1 MTHSPDT
8 FAVNPDCRVSTH
20 HVGLGRHKV
29 VLVDDFYQH
38 PDAVLQLVLDL
49 PYTDQFEIVGN
60 FPGVRASV
68 NVDTEPIVQAIG
80 KFWGMKLHPFFHPQP
95 AVFQG
100 ITTQNYR
107 LNVGQRQPHID
118 QDITAM
124 VYLNPAESCM
134 GGTGLYRHLPT
145 ELERVPLVPDRTIRD
160 LADRLELS
168 DGFFNSTEGY
178 DNFQNSMIF
187 NPLFANRENA
197 YINDGNAYWAL
208 LFLMHM
214 QPNRL
219 IIFDGRCFHSQHIQS
234 DQYAHAFRVNQVFY
248 LSQQPRP

>member
-1 MTHSPDT
+1 MPPSPDT
-8 FAVNPDCRVSTH
+8 FTLNPHCRVSVN

-29 VLVDDFYQH
+29 VLVDDFYRY
-38 PDAVLQLVLDL
+38 PDAVLRAALEL

-68 NVDTEPIVQAIG
+68 NVSTEPVVHAIG
-80 KFWGMKLHPFFHPQP
+80 EFWGTTLYPFFHPQP

-100 ITTQNYR
+100 ITNRHYR
-107 LNVGQRQPHID
+107 LNIGQRQPHID

-124 VYLNPAESCM
+124 IYLNPVESCM

-145 ELERVPLVPDRTIRD
+145 ELERVPPVPDHTIRA

-168 DGFFNSTEGY
+168 DEFFDSAEGY

-197 YINDGNAYWAL
+197 YINDGNTYWAL
-208 LFLMHM
+208 LFLMQM
-214 QPNRL
+214 RPNRL
-219 IIFDGRCFHSQHIQS
+219 VIFDGRCFHSQHIRP
-234 DQYAHAFRVNQVFY
+234 DQYTQAFRVNQVFY
-248 LSQQPRP
+248 LSRQPGP